1 MRFNRNQWKISPAFK
16 KDIKIIG
23 KKDNSAHALVFGK
36 YKVPLKPLFNNEFSS
51 NSIETIRYFAKQV
64 FKNIPIK
71 NLYRLCNF
79 ERTDILTYSFDMLP
93 ISKEIYF
100 KITNQDDQL
109 IVAFKVSNYDFS
121 LEDIFGHSDELK
133 AYKEDIKKIVDS
145 YHKIIN
151 LDVNEI
157 YQSFAD
163 YEFIMHTID
172 AKLRQIIT
180 TQVDV
185 FKPRICDNYDAFQK
199 LPLHFNYITH
209 MRDTRKKKSKPK
221 FEKRIKFDDV
231 YGMDDIIG
239 QFKELGSI
247 MKDNNFIEKDGIYV
261 PRGLLLVGPPG
272 TGKTLVTNAFI
283 NEFGFNVFTPDRIK
297 YSNKED
303 DRSIARAFEQARMSI
318 PSVVFIDEIDKID
331 VSADL
336 FTEMDGQINND
347 GILVIACA
355 NNIQNIP
362 KALLRPGRFDRK
374 IFFKRLSN
382 DTKATILL
390 KSLEKHNTPHNLDFN
405 YLVEFMGN
413 VNGAYID
420 TYVNEAKIKMATRN
434 LDLLTNDL
442 LIEVIEVVNNGYTIL
457 PEISEQVLEHTI
469 VHEAGHAV
477 VALSIYGKEVITKV
491 DVRPNSSS
499 LGSVQFSSKMPSHR
513 FSDILNRVK
522 INLGGIVAERML
534 LNEPGVGAYSDI
546 ASARYMLE
554 DIISRQG
561 LIHTKYSDT
570 LMFND
575 PGILSTERAKED
587 VLMVA
592 NEIFESC
599 EKDVE
604 KILNQN
610 QYLLQE
616 LIEMLKEKPLLLQS
630 DLKQL
635 EAQVHVLDHYK
646 TIDGVS
652 LNKDK

>member
-1 MRFNRNQWKISPAFK
+1 MRFNRDPWKLSPAYK
-16 KDIKIIG
+16 KDVKIIG
-23 KKDNSAHALVFGK
+23 KKDNSAYALVFGK

-64 FKNIPIK
+64 FKNQPIQ
-71 NLYRLCNF
+71 NLYKLCEF
-79 ERTDILTYSFDMLP
+79 KRTDILSYSFNTLP

-100 KITNQDDQL
+100 KITNQDNA
-109 IVAFKVSNYDFS
+109 IIAAFKISNHDFS
-121 LEDIFGHSDELK
+121 LEDIFGHSDQINK
-133 AYKEDIKKIVDS
+133 YKEDIQKVVDS

-163 YEFIMHTID
+163 YEFIMHTLD
-172 AKLRQIIT
+172 AKTRHIIT
-180 TQVDV
+180 VGDIL
-185 FKPRICDNYDAFQK
+185 KPRIHNNYETFKK
-199 LPLHFNYITH
+199 LPLHFNYTH
-209 MRDTRKKKSKPK
+209 FLMTNRNRIPKPK

-231 YGMDDIIG
+231 YGMDDIVN
-239 QFKELGSI
+239 QFKELGTI
-247 MKDNNFIEKDGIYV
+247 MKNSNLIEKEGIYI

-283 NEFGFNVFTPDRIK
+283 NEFGFRVLTPDRVK
-297 YSNKED
+297 YSNKEN
-303 DRSIARAFEQARMSI
+303 DRSIAVAFEEARLSK

-382 DTKATILL
+382 ETKATILL
-390 KSLEKHNTPHNLDFN
+390 KSLEKHETPHDLDFN
-405 YLVEFMGN
+405 YLIEFMGN

-420 TYVNEAKIKMATRN
+420 TYVNEAKIKMVTRN
-434 LDLLTNDL
+434 IKTLTNDL
-442 LIEVIEVVNNGYTIL
+442 LIEVIEIVNNGYTIQ

-477 VALSIYGKEVITKV
+477 VALSLYGKEVITKV

-499 LGSVQFSSKMPSHR
+499 LGSVQFSSKLPSHR
-513 FSDILNRVK
+513 FPDILNRVK

-534 LNEPGVGAYSDI
+534 LNEPGVGSYSDI

-575 PGILSTERAKED
+575 PGMLSTERAKED

-604 KILNQN
+604 KILYQN
-610 QYLLQE
+610 QDILHE

-635 EAQVHVLDHYK
+635 EDQVHVLENYK
-646 TIDGVS
+646 SDDEVT
-652 LNKDK
+652 LNKGK